1 MNWLAQLSFTQALRW
16 ALLWPAFILCLAV
29 TAVAFMVA
37 TRWSGDWAYAVN
49 IDSRGPIPLWLA
61 VTAALCAVLI
71 GPSLLFLALWRVAR
85 R

>member
-16 ALLWPAFILCLAV
+16 SLLWPAFVLCVAV
-29 TAVAFMVA
+29 AAVAFLVA
-37 TRWSGDWAYAVN
+37 TRWTGDWAFAVN

-61 VTAALCAVLI
+61 VTAALFAVLT
-71 GPSLLFLALWRVAR
+71 GPSVLFLALWRVAR

>member
-29 TAVAFMVA
+29 TA
-37 TRWSGDWAYAVN
+37 
-49 IDSRGPIPLWLA
+49 
-61 VTAALCAVLI
+61 ALFGVLI
-71 GPSLLFLALWRVAR
+71 GPSVLFLALWRVAR